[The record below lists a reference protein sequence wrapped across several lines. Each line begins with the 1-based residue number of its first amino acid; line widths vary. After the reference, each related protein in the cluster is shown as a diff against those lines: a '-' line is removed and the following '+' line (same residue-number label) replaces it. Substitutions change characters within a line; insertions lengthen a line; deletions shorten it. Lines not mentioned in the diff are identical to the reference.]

1 MLGKQM
7 LTAIQS
13 MMPELWKNSR
23 GTVRERLRNGRGRVK
38 EESRNVFQ
46 TYRLFRREN
55 RNTYI
60 RRQTDPATTTQL
72 RCLLFP
78 RKVERERQNPENPQ
92 NPLHSLRSFHS
103 RPKPSLSPSRPPHP
117 RPPLKRA

>member
-1 MLGKQM
+1 MLGSM
-7 LTAIQS
+7 WIVSYRSMNLCPVILPVRLPVGSQS
-13 MMPELWKNSR
+13 RPSR
-23 GTVRERLRNGRGRVK
+23 VPVASQWAPL
-38 EESRNVFQ
+38 FQ
-46 TYRLFRREN
+46 TYRLVRREN

-103 RPKPSLSPSRPPHP
+103 RPKASLYPSHPP
-117 RPPLKRA
+117 